1 MAYDEA
7 LAERIRTALGKS
19 REVAE
24 KRIVG
29 GGLGFMRDGK
39 MFVGVMKDDLLV
51 RVEPERR
58 AALLKQTGVR
68 SLRLGGKPTAAY
80 VLIDPAAIGGRAA
93 LRTWIELAAT
103 SVTTTSQR
111 GAKAKR
117 RKGTIAAAE
126 PDPRIAKLVEVFRAD
141 PKLRAVRDVRCKQR
155 LQATAEVRIKR
166 AQGGRQAVCAVHAGN
181 AGRETPQGACRC
193 PRRKGRWQTVRPG
206 SRAADEGMA
215 DSRESE
221 ALVERAGE
229 GGACFCGDRITLMA
243 DPRAS
248 GPCAGSHLC
257 STATASGAH
266 APCSRGRRRRNAVR
280 DRPPRARPRRSAS

>member
-58 AALLKQTGVR
+58 AALLRQTGVR

-103 SVTTTSQR
+103 SVSTTSQR

-141 PKLRAVRDVRCKQR
+141 PKLRAVAETFDASSASRQPRKFGSNGLKVDGKLFALFTQGTLVVKLPKERVAALVAKGDGKPFDPGHGR
-155 LQATAEVRIKR
+155 LMKEWLTVVSPKLSWNALAKEAHAFVATA
-166 AQGGRQAVCAVHAGN
+166 
-181 AGRETPQGACRC
+181 
-193 PRRKGRWQTVRPG
+193 
-206 SRAADEGMA
+206 
-215 DSRESE
+215 
-221 ALVERAGE
+221 
-229 GGACFCGDRITLMA
+229 
-243 DPRAS
+243 
-248 GPCAGSHLC
+248 
-257 STATASGAH
+257 
-266 APCSRGRRRRNAVR
+266 
-280 DRPPRARPRRSAS
+280 

>member
-7 LAERIRTALGKS
+7 LAERNRNALGKS

-39 MFVGVMKDDLLV
+39 MFVGVMNDDLLV

-141 PKLRAVRDVRCKQR
+141 PKLRAVAETFDASSASGQPRKFGSNGLKVDGKLFALFTQGTLVVKLPKERVAALVAKGDGKPFDPGHGR
-155 LQATAEVRIKR
+155 LMKEWLTVVSPKLSWSALAKEAHAFVATA
-166 AQGGRQAVCAVHAGN
+166 
-181 AGRETPQGACRC
+181 
-193 PRRKGRWQTVRPG
+193 
-206 SRAADEGMA
+206 
-215 DSRESE
+215 
-221 ALVERAGE
+221 
-229 GGACFCGDRITLMA
+229 
-243 DPRAS
+243 
-248 GPCAGSHLC
+248 
-257 STATASGAH
+257 
-266 APCSRGRRRRNAVR
+266 
-280 DRPPRARPRRSAS
+280 

>member
-58 AALLKQTGVR
+58 AALLEQTGVR

-141 PKLRAVRDVRCKQR
+141 PKLRAVAETFDASSASRQPRKFGSNGLKVDGKLFALFTQGTLVVKLPKDRVAALVAKGDGKPFDPGHGR
-155 LQATAEVRIKR
+155 LMKEWLTVVSPKLSWSALAKEAHAFVATA
-166 AQGGRQAVCAVHAGN
+166 
-181 AGRETPQGACRC
+181 
-193 PRRKGRWQTVRPG
+193 
-206 SRAADEGMA
+206 
-215 DSRESE
+215 
-221 ALVERAGE
+221 
-229 GGACFCGDRITLMA
+229 
-243 DPRAS
+243 
-248 GPCAGSHLC
+248 
-257 STATASGAH
+257 
-266 APCSRGRRRRNAVR
+266 
-280 DRPPRARPRRSAS
+280 

>member
-126 PDPRIAKLVEVFRAD
+126 PDPRIAKVVEVFRAD
-141 PKLRAVRDVRCKQR
+141 PKLRAVAETFDASSASRQPRKFGSNGLKVDGKLFALFTQGTLVVKLPKERVAALVAKGDGKPFDPGHGR
-155 LQATAEVRIKR
+155 LMKEWLTVVSPKLSWSALAKEAHAFVATA
-166 AQGGRQAVCAVHAGN
+166 
-181 AGRETPQGACRC
+181 
-193 PRRKGRWQTVRPG
+193 
-206 SRAADEGMA
+206 
-215 DSRESE
+215 
-221 ALVERAGE
+221 
-229 GGACFCGDRITLMA
+229 
-243 DPRAS
+243 
-248 GPCAGSHLC
+248 
-257 STATASGAH
+257 
-266 APCSRGRRRRNAVR
+266 
-280 DRPPRARPRRSAS
+280 

>member
-93 LRTWIELAAT
+93 LQTWIELAAT

-141 PKLRAVRDVRCKQR
+141 PKLRAVAETFDASSASRQPRKFGSNGLKVDGKLFALFTQGTLVVKLPKDRVAALVAKGDGKPFDPGHGR
-155 LQATAEVRIKR
+155 LMKEWLTVVSPKLSWSALAKEAHAFVATA
-166 AQGGRQAVCAVHAGN
+166 
-181 AGRETPQGACRC
+181 
-193 PRRKGRWQTVRPG
+193 
-206 SRAADEGMA
+206 
-215 DSRESE
+215 
-221 ALVERAGE
+221 
-229 GGACFCGDRITLMA
+229 
-243 DPRAS
+243 
-248 GPCAGSHLC
+248 
-257 STATASGAH
+257 
-266 APCSRGRRRRNAVR
+266 
-280 DRPPRARPRRSAS
+280 

>member
-39 MFVGVMKDDLLV
+39 MFVGVMNDDLLV

-103 SVTTTSQR
+103 SVSTTSQR

-141 PKLRAVRDVRCKQR
+141 PKLRAVAETFDASSASRQPRKFGSNGLKVDGKLFALFTQGTLVVKLPKERVAALVAKGDGKPFDPGHGR
-155 LQATAEVRIKR
+155 LMKEWLTVVSPKLSWSALAKEAHAFVATA
-166 AQGGRQAVCAVHAGN
+166 
-181 AGRETPQGACRC
+181 
-193 PRRKGRWQTVRPG
+193 
-206 SRAADEGMA
+206 
-215 DSRESE
+215 
-221 ALVERAGE
+221 
-229 GGACFCGDRITLMA
+229 
-243 DPRAS
+243 
-248 GPCAGSHLC
+248 
-257 STATASGAH
+257 
-266 APCSRGRRRRNAVR
+266 
-280 DRPPRARPRRSAS
+280 

>member
-51 RVEPERR
+51 RVELERR

-80 VLIDPAAIGGRAA
+80 VLIDPGATGGRAA

-126 PDPRIAKLVEVFRAD
+126 PDPRIAKLVEAFRAD
-141 PKLRAVRDVRCKQR
+141 PKLRTVAETFDASSASGQPRKFGSNGFKVDGKLFALFTQGTLVVKLPKERVAALVAKGDGKPFDPGHGR
-155 LQATAEVRIKR
+155 LMKEWLTVVNPKLSWSALAKEAHAFVATAKR
-166 AQGGRQAVCAVHAGN
+166 
-181 AGRETPQGACRC
+181 
-193 PRRKGRWQTVRPG
+193 
-206 SRAADEGMA
+206 
-215 DSRESE
+215 
-221 ALVERAGE
+221 
-229 GGACFCGDRITLMA
+229 
-243 DPRAS
+243 
-248 GPCAGSHLC
+248 
-257 STATASGAH
+257 
-266 APCSRGRRRRNAVR
+266 
-280 DRPPRARPRRSAS
+280 

>member
-29 GGLGFMRDGK
+29 GGLGFTRDGK

-141 PKLRAVRDVRCKQR
+141 PKLRAV
-155 LQATAEVRIKR
+155 AE
-166 AQGGRQAVCAVHAGN
+166 
-181 AGRETPQGACRC
+181 TF
-193 PRRKGRWQTVRPG
+193 
-206 SRAADEGMA
+206 D
-215 DSRESE
+215 
-221 ALVERAGE
+221 
-229 GGACFCGDRITLMA
+229 
-243 DPRAS
+243 
-248 GPCAGSHLC
+248 
-257 STATASGAH
+257 ASGASRQPRKFGSNGLKVDGKLFALFTQGTLVVKLPKERVAALVAKGDGKPFDPGHGRLMKEWLTVVSPKLSWSALAKEAH
-266 APCSRGRRRRNAVR
+266 AFVAT
-280 DRPPRARPRRSAS
+280 A

>member
-68 SLRLGGKPTAAY
+68 SLGLGGKPTAAY

-141 PKLRAVRDVRCKQR
+141 PKLRAVAETFDASSASGQPRKFGSNGLKVDGKLFALFTQGTLVVKLPKERVAALVAKGDGKPFDPGHGR
-155 LQATAEVRIKR
+155 LMKEWLTVVSPKLSWSALAKEAHAFVATAKR
-166 AQGGRQAVCAVHAGN
+166 
-181 AGRETPQGACRC
+181 
-193 PRRKGRWQTVRPG
+193 
-206 SRAADEGMA
+206 
-215 DSRESE
+215 
-221 ALVERAGE
+221 
-229 GGACFCGDRITLMA
+229 
-243 DPRAS
+243 
-248 GPCAGSHLC
+248 
-257 STATASGAH
+257 
-266 APCSRGRRRRNAVR
+266 
-280 DRPPRARPRRSAS
+280 

>member
-58 AALLKQTGVR
+58 AALLRQTGVR

-117 RKGTIAAAE
+117 RKDTIAAAE

-141 PKLRAVRDVRCKQR
+141 PKLRAVAETFDASSASGQPRKFGSNGLKVDGKLFALFTQGTLVVKLPKERVAALVAKGDGKPFDPGHGR
-155 LQATAEVRIKR
+155 LMKEWLTVVSPKLSWSALAKEAHAFVATA
-166 AQGGRQAVCAVHAGN
+166 
-181 AGRETPQGACRC
+181 
-193 PRRKGRWQTVRPG
+193 
-206 SRAADEGMA
+206 
-215 DSRESE
+215 
-221 ALVERAGE
+221 
-229 GGACFCGDRITLMA
+229 
-243 DPRAS
+243 
-248 GPCAGSHLC
+248 
-257 STATASGAH
+257 
-266 APCSRGRRRRNAVR
+266 
-280 DRPPRARPRRSAS
+280 

>member
-1 MAYDEA
+1 MTKLWQSAFGP
-7 LAERIRTALGKS
+7 RWGS
-19 REVAE
+19 RARWP
-24 KRIVG
+24 KKIVG

-141 PKLRAVRDVRCKQR
+141 PKLRAVAETFDASSASGQPRKFGSNGLKVDGKLFALFTQGTLVVKLPKERVAALVAKGDGKPFDPGHGR
-155 LQATAEVRIKR
+155 LMKEWLTVVSPKLSWSALAKEAHAFVATA
-166 AQGGRQAVCAVHAGN
+166 
-181 AGRETPQGACRC
+181 
-193 PRRKGRWQTVRPG
+193 
-206 SRAADEGMA
+206 
-215 DSRESE
+215 
-221 ALVERAGE
+221 
-229 GGACFCGDRITLMA
+229 
-243 DPRAS
+243 
-248 GPCAGSHLC
+248 
-257 STATASGAH
+257 
-266 APCSRGRRRRNAVR
+266 
-280 DRPPRARPRRSAS
+280 

>member
-58 AALLKQTGVR
+58 AALLRQTGVR

-126 PDPRIAKLVEVFRAD
+126 PDPRIAKVVEVFRAD
-141 PKLRAVRDVRCKQR
+141 PKLRAVAETFDASSASRQPRKFGSNGLKVDGKLFALFTQGTLVVKLPKERVAALVAKGDGKPFDPGHGR
-155 LQATAEVRIKR
+155 LMKEWLTVVSPKLSWSALAKEAHAFVATA
-166 AQGGRQAVCAVHAGN
+166 
-181 AGRETPQGACRC
+181 
-193 PRRKGRWQTVRPG
+193 
-206 SRAADEGMA
+206 
-215 DSRESE
+215 
-221 ALVERAGE
+221 
-229 GGACFCGDRITLMA
+229 
-243 DPRAS
+243 
-248 GPCAGSHLC
+248 
-257 STATASGAH
+257 
-266 APCSRGRRRRNAVR
+266 
-280 DRPPRARPRRSAS
+280 

>member
-126 PDPRIAKLVEVFRAD
+126 PDPRIAKLVEAFRAD
-141 PKLRAVRDVRCKQR
+141 PKLHAVAETFDASSASGQPRKFGSNGLKVDGKLFALFTQGTLVVKLRKDRVAALVAKGDGKPFDPGHGR
-155 LQATAEVRIKR
+155 LMKEWLTVVSPKLSWSALAKEAHAFVATAKR
-166 AQGGRQAVCAVHAGN
+166 
-181 AGRETPQGACRC
+181 
-193 PRRKGRWQTVRPG
+193 
-206 SRAADEGMA
+206 
-215 DSRESE
+215 
-221 ALVERAGE
+221 
-229 GGACFCGDRITLMA
+229 
-243 DPRAS
+243 
-248 GPCAGSHLC
+248 
-257 STATASGAH
+257 
-266 APCSRGRRRRNAVR
+266 
-280 DRPPRARPRRSAS
+280 

>member
-58 AALLKQTGVR
+58 AALLKQAGVR

-141 PKLRAVRDVRCKQR
+141 PKLRAVAETFDASSASRQPRKFGSNGLKVDGKLFALFTQGTLVVKLPKDRVAALVAKGDGKPFDPGHRR
-155 LQATAEVRIKR
+155 LMKEWLTVVSPKLSWSALAKEAHAFVATA
-166 AQGGRQAVCAVHAGN
+166 
-181 AGRETPQGACRC
+181 
-193 PRRKGRWQTVRPG
+193 
-206 SRAADEGMA
+206 
-215 DSRESE
+215 
-221 ALVERAGE
+221 
-229 GGACFCGDRITLMA
+229 
-243 DPRAS
+243 
-248 GPCAGSHLC
+248 
-257 STATASGAH
+257 
-266 APCSRGRRRRNAVR
+266 
-280 DRPPRARPRRSAS
+280 

>member
-141 PKLRAVRDVRCKQR
+141 PKLRAVAETFDASSASGQPRKFGSNGLKVDGKLFALFTQGTLVVKLPKDRVAALVAKGDGKPFDPGHGR
-155 LQATAEVRIKR
+155 LMKEWLTVVSPKLSWSALAKEAHAFVATAKR
-166 AQGGRQAVCAVHAGN
+166 
-181 AGRETPQGACRC
+181 
-193 PRRKGRWQTVRPG
+193 
-206 SRAADEGMA
+206 
-215 DSRESE
+215 
-221 ALVERAGE
+221 
-229 GGACFCGDRITLMA
+229 
-243 DPRAS
+243 
-248 GPCAGSHLC
+248 
-257 STATASGAH
+257 
-266 APCSRGRRRRNAVR
+266 
-280 DRPPRARPRRSAS
+280 

>member
-126 PDPRIAKLVEVFRAD
+126 PDPRIAKLVEAFRAD
-141 PKLRAVRDVRCKQR
+141 PKLRAVAETFDASSASGQPRKFGSNGLKVDGKLFALFTQGTLVVKLPKERVAALVAKGDGKPFDPGHGR
-155 LQATAEVRIKR
+155 LMKEWLTVVSPKLSWNALAKEAHAFVATA
-166 AQGGRQAVCAVHAGN
+166 
-181 AGRETPQGACRC
+181 
-193 PRRKGRWQTVRPG
+193 
-206 SRAADEGMA
+206 
-215 DSRESE
+215 
-221 ALVERAGE
+221 
-229 GGACFCGDRITLMA
+229 
-243 DPRAS
+243 
-248 GPCAGSHLC
+248 
-257 STATASGAH
+257 
-266 APCSRGRRRRNAVR
+266 
-280 DRPPRARPRRSAS
+280 

>member
-80 VLIDPAAIGGRAA
+80 VLIDPGATGGRAA

-111 GAKAKR
+111 DAKAKR

-141 PKLRAVRDVRCKQR
+141 PKLRAVAETFDASSASRQPRKFGSNGLKVDGKLFALFTQGTLVVKLPKERVAALVAKGDGKPFDPGHGR
-155 LQATAEVRIKR
+155 LMKEWLTVVSPKLSWSALAKEAHAFVATAKR
-166 AQGGRQAVCAVHAGN
+166 
-181 AGRETPQGACRC
+181 
-193 PRRKGRWQTVRPG
+193 
-206 SRAADEGMA
+206 
-215 DSRESE
+215 
-221 ALVERAGE
+221 
-229 GGACFCGDRITLMA
+229 
-243 DPRAS
+243 
-248 GPCAGSHLC
+248 
-257 STATASGAH
+257 
-266 APCSRGRRRRNAVR
+266 
-280 DRPPRARPRRSAS
+280 

>member
-39 MFVGVMKDDLLV
+39 MFVGVMKGDLLV

-141 PKLRAVRDVRCKQR
+141 PKLRAVAETFDASSASRQPRKFGSNGLKVDGKLFALFTQGTLVVKLPKERVAALVAKGDGKPFDPGHGR
-155 LQATAEVRIKR
+155 LMKEWLTVVSPKLSWSALAKEAHAFVATA
-166 AQGGRQAVCAVHAGN
+166 
-181 AGRETPQGACRC
+181 
-193 PRRKGRWQTVRPG
+193 
-206 SRAADEGMA
+206 
-215 DSRESE
+215 
-221 ALVERAGE
+221 
-229 GGACFCGDRITLMA
+229 
-243 DPRAS
+243 
-248 GPCAGSHLC
+248 
-257 STATASGAH
+257 
-266 APCSRGRRRRNAVR
+266 
-280 DRPPRARPRRSAS
+280 

>member
-58 AALLKQTGVR
+58 AALLRQTGVR

-141 PKLRAVRDVRCKQR
+141 PKLRAVAETFDASSASGQPRKFGSNGLKVDGKLFALFTQGTLVVKLPKERVAALVAKGDGKPFDPGHGR
-155 LQATAEVRIKR
+155 LMKEWLTVVSPKLSWSALAKEAHAFVATA
-166 AQGGRQAVCAVHAGN
+166 
-181 AGRETPQGACRC
+181 
-193 PRRKGRWQTVRPG
+193 
-206 SRAADEGMA
+206 
-215 DSRESE
+215 
-221 ALVERAGE
+221 
-229 GGACFCGDRITLMA
+229 
-243 DPRAS
+243 
-248 GPCAGSHLC
+248 
-257 STATASGAH
+257 
-266 APCSRGRRRRNAVR
+266 
-280 DRPPRARPRRSAS
+280 

>member
-93 LRTWIELAAT
+93 LQTWIELAAT

-141 PKLRAVRDVRCKQR
+141 PKLRAVAETFDASSASRQPRKFGSNGLKVDGKLFALFTQGTLVVKLPKDRVAALVAKGDGKPFDPGHGR
-155 LQATAEVRIKR
+155 LMKEWLTVVSPKLSWSALAKEAHAFVATAKR
-166 AQGGRQAVCAVHAGN
+166 
-181 AGRETPQGACRC
+181 
-193 PRRKGRWQTVRPG
+193 
-206 SRAADEGMA
+206 
-215 DSRESE
+215 
-221 ALVERAGE
+221 
-229 GGACFCGDRITLMA
+229 
-243 DPRAS
+243 
-248 GPCAGSHLC
+248 
-257 STATASGAH
+257 
-266 APCSRGRRRRNAVR
+266 
-280 DRPPRARPRRSAS
+280 

>member
-29 GGLGFMRDGK
+29 GGLGFMLDGK

-141 PKLRAVRDVRCKQR
+141 PKLRAVAETFDASSASRQPRKFGSNGLKVDGKLFALFTQGTLVVKLPKDRVAALVAKGDGKPLDPGHGR
-155 LQATAEVRIKR
+155 LMKEWLTVVSPKLSWSALAKEAHAFVATA
-166 AQGGRQAVCAVHAGN
+166 
-181 AGRETPQGACRC
+181 
-193 PRRKGRWQTVRPG
+193 
-206 SRAADEGMA
+206 
-215 DSRESE
+215 
-221 ALVERAGE
+221 
-229 GGACFCGDRITLMA
+229 
-243 DPRAS
+243 
-248 GPCAGSHLC
+248 
-257 STATASGAH
+257 
-266 APCSRGRRRRNAVR
+266 
-280 DRPPRARPRRSAS
+280 

>member
-80 VLIDPAAIGGRAA
+80 VLIDRAAIGGRAA

-141 PKLRAVRDVRCKQR
+141 PKLRAVAETFDASSASRQPRKFGSNGLKVDGKLFALFTQGTLVVKLPKERVAALVAKGDGKPFDPGHGR
-155 LQATAEVRIKR
+155 LMKEWLTVVSPKLSWSALAKEAHAFVATA
-166 AQGGRQAVCAVHAGN
+166 
-181 AGRETPQGACRC
+181 
-193 PRRKGRWQTVRPG
+193 
-206 SRAADEGMA
+206 
-215 DSRESE
+215 
-221 ALVERAGE
+221 
-229 GGACFCGDRITLMA
+229 
-243 DPRAS
+243 
-248 GPCAGSHLC
+248 
-257 STATASGAH
+257 
-266 APCSRGRRRRNAVR
+266 
-280 DRPPRARPRRSAS
+280 

>member
-24 KRIVG
+24 KRIDG

-93 LRTWIELAAT
+93 LQTWIELAAT

-141 PKLRAVRDVRCKQR
+141 PKLRAVAETFDASSASRQPRKFGSNGLKVDGKLFALFTQGTLVVKLPKERVAALVAKGDGKPFDPGHGR
-155 LQATAEVRIKR
+155 LMKEWLTVVSPKLSWSALAKEAHAFVATA
-166 AQGGRQAVCAVHAGN
+166 
-181 AGRETPQGACRC
+181 
-193 PRRKGRWQTVRPG
+193 
-206 SRAADEGMA
+206 
-215 DSRESE
+215 
-221 ALVERAGE
+221 
-229 GGACFCGDRITLMA
+229 
-243 DPRAS
+243 
-248 GPCAGSHLC
+248 
-257 STATASGAH
+257 
-266 APCSRGRRRRNAVR
+266 
-280 DRPPRARPRRSAS
+280 

>member
-7 LAERIRTALGKS
+7 LAQRIRTALGKS

-126 PDPRIAKLVEVFRAD
+126 PDPRIAKLVEAFRAD
-141 PKLRAVRDVRCKQR
+141 PKLRAVAETFDASSASGQPRKFGSNGLKVDGKLFALFTQGTLVVKLPKERVAALVAKGDGKPFDPGHGR
-155 LQATAEVRIKR
+155 LMKEWLTVVSPKLSWSALAKEAHAFVATA
-166 AQGGRQAVCAVHAGN
+166 
-181 AGRETPQGACRC
+181 
-193 PRRKGRWQTVRPG
+193 
-206 SRAADEGMA
+206 
-215 DSRESE
+215 
-221 ALVERAGE
+221 
-229 GGACFCGDRITLMA
+229 
-243 DPRAS
+243 
-248 GPCAGSHLC
+248 
-257 STATASGAH
+257 
-266 APCSRGRRRRNAVR
+266 
-280 DRPPRARPRRSAS
+280 

>member
-51 RVEPERR
+51 RVEPQRR
-58 AALLKQTGVR
+58 AALLRQTGVR

-103 SVTTTSQR
+103 SVSTTSQR

-141 PKLRAVRDVRCKQR
+141 PKLRAVAETFDASSASGQPRKFGSNGLKVDGKLFALFTQGTLVVKLPKERVAALVAKGDGKPFDPGHGR
-155 LQATAEVRIKR
+155 LMKEWLTVASPKLSWSALAKEAHAFVATAKR
-166 AQGGRQAVCAVHAGN
+166 
-181 AGRETPQGACRC
+181 
-193 PRRKGRWQTVRPG
+193 
-206 SRAADEGMA
+206 
-215 DSRESE
+215 
-221 ALVERAGE
+221 
-229 GGACFCGDRITLMA
+229 
-243 DPRAS
+243 
-248 GPCAGSHLC
+248 
-257 STATASGAH
+257 
-266 APCSRGRRRRNAVR
+266 
-280 DRPPRARPRRSAS
+280 

>member
-1 MAYDEA
+1 MACDEA

-103 SVTTTSQR
+103 SVTTTSRR

-126 PDPRIAKLVEVFRAD
+126 PDPGIAKLVEVFRAD
-141 PKLRAVRDVRCKQR
+141 PKLRAVAETFDASSASGHPRKFGSNGLKVDGKLFALFTQGTLVVKLPKDRVAALVAKGDGKPFDPGHGR
-155 LQATAEVRIKR
+155 LMKEWLTVVSPKLSWSALAKEAHAFVATA
-166 AQGGRQAVCAVHAGN
+166 
-181 AGRETPQGACRC
+181 
-193 PRRKGRWQTVRPG
+193 
-206 SRAADEGMA
+206 
-215 DSRESE
+215 
-221 ALVERAGE
+221 
-229 GGACFCGDRITLMA
+229 
-243 DPRAS
+243 
-248 GPCAGSHLC
+248 
-257 STATASGAH
+257 
-266 APCSRGRRRRNAVR
+266 
-280 DRPPRARPRRSAS
+280 